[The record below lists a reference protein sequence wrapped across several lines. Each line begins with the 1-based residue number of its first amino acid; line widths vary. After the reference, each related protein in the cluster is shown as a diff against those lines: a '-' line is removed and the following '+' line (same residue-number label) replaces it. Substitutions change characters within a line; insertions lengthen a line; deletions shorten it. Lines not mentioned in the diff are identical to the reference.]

1 MSKSKKEQSTV
12 EAPTMEAPIAV
23 RKEVKNP
30 VNKWEIKERT
40 YMLRNGYS
48 PLTLTI
54 PSRHTRKHALLYF
67 DKETGEQRE
76 LKYATNQ
83 DSPLVDEQKGECTLG
98 HIVFG
103 DGLLKVPSVKQNL
116 QKLLS
121 LYHPLKNR
129 VYEEFKPEVIAE
141 DEVEELETQ
150 IIALNAA
157 QAMDIDQAEAIMR
170 VEKGTKVGNMSSKE
184 LKRDL
189 LQFARNQPKLFI
201 TLAKDENVQLRNV
214 AIKAQELGVIILS
227 QDQRN
232 FLWGSNKR
240 KLMTVPFD
248 ENPYSAMAAWF
259 KTDEGVEVYKTIEK
273 KLF

>member
-83 DSPLVDEQKGECTLG
+83 D
-98 HIVFG
+98 
-103 DGLLKVPSVKQNL
+103 
-116 QKLLS
+116 LS
-121 LYHPLKNR
+121 LIH
-129 VYEEFKPEVIAE
+129 I
-141 DEVEELETQ
+141 
-150 IIALNAA
+150 
-157 QAMDIDQAEAIMR
+157 
-170 VEKGTKVGNMSSKE
+170 
-184 LKRDL
+184 
-189 LQFARNQPKLFI
+189 
-201 TLAKDENVQLRNV
+201 
-214 AIKAQELGVIILS
+214 
-227 QDQRN
+227 
-232 FLWGSNKR
+232 
-240 KLMTVPFD
+240 
-248 ENPYSAMAAWF
+248 
-259 KTDEGVEVYKTIEK
+259 
-273 KLF
+273 